1 MQPEKAEEIQAWL
14 KKASVD
20 LRAAGV
26 DLAADPPLVG
36 DALFH
41 CQQAVE
47 KALKAFLT
55 AHDAPFRKT
64 HDLDELAIACG
75 RINPELEREVNPA
88 LELTTFAWAFRY
100 PGESE
105 EPSREEAEA
114 ALALA
119 KQVYEAVLARL
130 PAQGHPKSVPS

>member
-1 MQPEKAEEIQAWL
+1 MQPEKVEEIRAWL
-14 KKASVD
+14 RKSSSD
-20 LRAAGV
+20 LRAAAV
-26 DLAADPPLVG
+26 DLAADPPLIG

-64 HDLDELAIACG
+64 HDLDELATACG
-75 RINPELEREVNPA
+75 RIDPGLAREVDPA

-100 PGESE
+100 PGERE
-105 EPSREEAEA
+105 EPSREEAEET
-114 ALALA
+114 LVLA
-119 KQVYEAVLARL
+119 KQVYEAVVGRL
-130 PAQGHPKSVPS
+130 PVEIRP

>member
-1 MQPEKAEEIQAWL
+1 MQPEKAEEVRSWL
-14 KKASVD
+14 IRAETD

-26 DLAADPPLVG
+26 DIEASPPLVG

-47 KALKAFLT
+47 KALKAYLT
-55 AHDAPFRKT
+55 AHDSPFRKT

-75 RINPELEREVNPA
+75 RIDPVLEREVDPA
-88 LELTTFAWAFRY
+88 REMTAFAWKFRY
-100 PGESE
+100 PGETD

-114 ALALA
+114 ILSLAR
-119 KQVYEAVLARL
+119 KIYEAVRSRL
-130 PAQGHPKSVPS
+130 PKETYP

>member
-1 MQPEKAEEIQAWL
+1 LI
-14 KKASVD
+14 
-20 LRAAGV
+20 
-26 DLAADPPLVG
+26 G

-75 RINPELEREVNPA
+75 RIDPALEREVDPA
-88 LELTTFAWAFRY
+88 LELTAFAWAFRY
-100 PGESE
+100 PGERE
-105 EPSREEAEA
+105 EPSREEAEET
-114 ALALA
+114 LALA
-119 KQVYEAVLARL
+119 KQVYEAVVGRL
-130 PAQGHPKSVPS
+130 PVEIRP